1 MHLTIVLRK
10 DVPDQA
16 TAEALVATV
25 RTKLAGHPDITI
37 NAKTND
43 EIPSENPDQ

>member
-1 MHLTIVLRK
+1 MFLTIVLRK
-10 DVPDQA
+10 EVADQA

-25 RTKLAGHPDITI
+25 RTKLAGNPDVTI

-43 EIPSENPDQ
+43 EIPADNPDP